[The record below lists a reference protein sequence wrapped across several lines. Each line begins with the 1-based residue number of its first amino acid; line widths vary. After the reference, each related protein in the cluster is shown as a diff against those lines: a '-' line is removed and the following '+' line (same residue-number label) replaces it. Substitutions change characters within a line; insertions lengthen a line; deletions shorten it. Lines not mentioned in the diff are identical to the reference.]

1 MADTQEVSPAT
12 LLDQLASLDPQERRK
27 VATVVRSLSETFTEV
42 PDGRDTAHALPVAGP
57 HPRSEL
63 TGAAPSSRVRANTRS
78 GHRERGRSRQRSDTT
93 GRASER
99 EARHLVVL

>member
-1 MADTQEVSPAT
+1 MSGTETSHTALLMNSPPLIRSSGVVWPAT
-12 LLDQLASLDPQERRK
+12 LRR
-27 VATVVRSLSETFTEV
+27 VAETFTEV

-78 GHRERGRSRQRSDTT
+78 GHRERGGSRQRSDTT

-99 EARHLVVL
+99 EARQVVVL

>member
-1 MADTQEVSPAT
+1 MSGTETSHTALLNELAALNPQQRRGVAAT
-12 LLDQLASLDPQERRK
+12 LRR
-27 VATVVRSLSETFTEV
+27 VAETFTEV

-63 TGAAPSSRVRANTRS
+63 TGAAPSSRVRANTRF